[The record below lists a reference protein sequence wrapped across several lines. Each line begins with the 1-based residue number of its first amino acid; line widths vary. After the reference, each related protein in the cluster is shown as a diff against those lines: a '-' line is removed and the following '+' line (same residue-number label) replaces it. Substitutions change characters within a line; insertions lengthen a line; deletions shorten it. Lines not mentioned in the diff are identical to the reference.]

1 MLGGKHH
8 GWLSESQRMNPA
20 KHLSGNTHSDKL
32 VPINNTMSGSG
43 LYGIINKTIFIMH
56 IYCNYMCI

>member
-20 KHLSGNTHSDKL
+20 KHLSGNTHFDKL
-32 VPINNTMSGSG
+32 DSIDNTMYYSGFFSTV
-43 LYGIINKTIFIMH
+43 NKIIFIKH
-56 IYCNYMCI
+56 TYCI